1 MSKRTTEGMRG
12 MSSTNSDAPSAVV
25 SLVVDRDAL
34 RSLVTE
40 ILSAQPNVDWPSERL
55 ALTEEEA
62 AAACG
67 VGRHVLRDMRLNN
80 QLPTRTLGRRVVYTR
95 SDLLAALDAHAAAT
109 AEGRS

>member
-1 MSKRTTEGMRG
+1 MSKRMIEGMKDL
-12 MSSTNSDAPSAVV
+12 SSTISDAPPAAV

-34 RSLVTE
+34 RGLVSE
-40 ILSAQPNVDWPSERL
+40 ILSALPNIDWPSERL

-80 QLPTRTLGRRVVYTR
+80 QLPTRTLGRRVIYTR
-95 SDLLAALDAHAAAT
+95 SDLLAALDASAVSAAERRA
-109 AEGRS
+109 